1 MAISDT
7 CDMHMVSVKIAKLC
21 YWQES
26 TRFESVKTG
35 TYLLYKTI
43 TYLEKG
49 ITQMTMD
56 LTMEKWLFVAP
67 ALILLLFGC
76 GQNIKV
82 QHIDKESRPP
92 NTGKLDIYNSAE
104 EVKRPY
110 KTIEIVRAEHYVL
123 PGRDDDDLM
132 KRKTIAKAKE
142 SGADGLIITKSG
154 TRNVRVRDGMGGS
167 HHYSLIYIESEAII
181 YLDK

>member
-35 TYLLYKTI
+35 TYLLY
-43 TYLEKG
+43 
-49 ITQMTMD
+49 
-56 LTMEKWLFVAP
+56 
-67 ALILLLFGC
+67 
-76 GQNIKV
+76 
-82 QHIDKESRPP
+82 
-92 NTGKLDIYNSAE
+92 
-104 EVKRPY
+104 
-110 KTIEIVRAEHYVL
+110 
-123 PGRDDDDLM
+123 
-132 KRKTIAKAKE
+132 KTIAKAKE